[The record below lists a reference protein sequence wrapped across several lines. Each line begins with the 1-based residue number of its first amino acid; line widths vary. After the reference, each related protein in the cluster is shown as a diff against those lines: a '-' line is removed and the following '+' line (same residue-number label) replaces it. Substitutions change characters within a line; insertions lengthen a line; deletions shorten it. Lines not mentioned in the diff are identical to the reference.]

1 MMAVCGSRYPTLF
14 AKNAKKM
21 GHGAFMAWKVRKIPA
36 CKAAAIFY
44 PQIMKDLPPH
54 RANRPKAAI
63 FIAPFVLAARA
74 P

>member
-1 MMAVCGSRYPTLF
+1 
-14 AKNAKKM
+14 
-21 GHGAFMAWKVRKIPA
+21 MAWKVRKIPA